1 MFKSKKTQEAH
12 RRGAINGG
20 KTKCCKGFAY
30 MKIHDPERLK
40 KISKEAV
47 KKREE
52 KRKNET
58 TK

>member
-40 KISKEAV
+40 KISREAV
-47 KKREE
+47 RKREE
-52 KRKNET
+52 KRK
-58 TK
+58 K